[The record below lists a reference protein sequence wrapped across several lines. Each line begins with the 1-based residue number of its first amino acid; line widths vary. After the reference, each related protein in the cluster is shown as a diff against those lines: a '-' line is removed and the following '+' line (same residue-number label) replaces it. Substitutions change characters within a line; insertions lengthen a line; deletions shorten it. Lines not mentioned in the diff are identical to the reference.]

1 MARNTWTHRTVHCG
15 ARAVPLCPCLLLFVF
30 NFHHTQ
36 SVSDY
41 RIGTFWGG
49 RYKLVLD
56 SDGGNSGGHG
66 RIHWDVI
73 HQTKSEPWHERSHFL
88 QLYIPARTCQ
98 EYHCFE
104 TWEEAATNDEKVAET
119 VATAEPEKVSEKA
132 PAAEVTEVSKVASKL
147 EEAVKLNGTKLE
159 MKTK

>member
-1 MARNTWTHRTVHCG
+1 M
-15 ARAVPLCPCLLLFVF
+15 
-30 NFHHTQ
+30 
-36 SVSDY
+36 
-41 RIGTFWGG
+41 
-49 RYKLVLD
+49 LD